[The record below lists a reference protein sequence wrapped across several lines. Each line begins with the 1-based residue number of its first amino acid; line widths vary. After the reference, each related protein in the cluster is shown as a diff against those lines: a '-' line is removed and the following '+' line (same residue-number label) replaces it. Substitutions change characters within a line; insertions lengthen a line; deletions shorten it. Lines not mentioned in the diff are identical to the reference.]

1 MTRRRW
7 LWLGVLAGAFADVV
21 VSCAQGTDSSSNDQT
36 PPPGSGDSAAVDA
49 TSAADT
55 SLSPDTSL
63 DTTPT
68 IDSTSPT
75 PDVNTST
82 PDAADGATDGGTALD
97 ADAGASIDA
106 TPPGDSAISCTS
118 PEIACGSACVDP
130 TNDPANCGGC
140 GKTCGTG
147 ICGVTL
153 AADMTTQ
160 PSLWTFNGNAKWDS
174 AGPSARMTE
183 AGAASVAGTVIY
195 NHPIITNGFTA
206 TFQFRMGANGGG
218 RYDGMGFMLETNG
231 AAALGNASSALG
243 MGGLVGYGVEF
254 DVYNNNS
261 CGDTSADHVGID
273 QLALC
278 GAQPTSISE
287 ADLTGTVDIGDAQW
301 HIAIVQLAGY
311 SMSVTIDGH
320 TALTNVMLTSYASG
334 AQYFYGFSGGTG
346 GNPGNG
352 GIQTEVK
359 DVTITFPAPQ
369 CL

>member
-7 LWLGVLAGAFADVV
+7 VWLGLFAAASAGVIF
-21 VSCAQGTDSSSNDQT
+21 SCAQGTDSSPNDQT
-36 PPPGSGDSAAVDA
+36 APPEGGDSAVDA
-49 TSAADT
+49 ASAADT
-55 SLSPDTSL
+55 SASPDTA
-63 DTTPT
+63 PAM
-68 IDSTSPT
+68 DSTSPL
-75 PDVNTST
+75 PDVRTGA
-82 PDAADGATDGGTALD
+82 PDAADGGTDAGPVVD

-106 TPPGDSAISCTS
+106 TPPVDSAVSCTS
-118 PEIACGSACVDP
+118 PKIMCGSSCVDP

-140 GKTCGTG
+140 GNTCGTG
-147 ICGVTL
+147 ICGTTI
-153 AADMTTQ
+153 AADMTAQ
-160 PSLWTFNGNAKWDS
+160 PPLWTFNGNAKWDP

-183 AGAASVAGTVIY
+183 AGAPSVAGTVIY

-243 MGGLVGYGVEF
+243 MGGLVGYGVEL
-254 DVYNNNS
+254 DVYNNSS

-273 QLALC
+273 QLMLC
-278 GAQPTSISE
+278 GALPTSISE

-301 HIAIVQLAGY
+301 HTAIVQLAGY

-320 TALTNVMLTSYASG
+320 TALTNVMLTSYVSG

-346 GNPGNG
+346 GGAGNG